1 MIILYITIGSVTTAV
16 RLKRLL
22 ENDMHTR
29 VQVVRTPPQLNRG
42 GCSYS
47 VIADDALRDS
57 IRSFCAG
64 YDIAIKGIYIREGDE
79 YYAVS
84 G

>member
-1 MIILYITIGSVTTAV
+1 MYITIGSVTTAV
-16 RLKRLL
+16 RLKRLI
-22 ENDMHTR
+22 EKHTATSA
-29 VQVVRTPPQLNRG
+29 QVVRTPAQLNRG

-47 VIADDALRDS
+47 VIASDALRPQ
-57 IRSFCAG
+57 IRTFCAK
-64 YDIAIKGIYIREGDE
+64 YDIAVKGVYVREGDE

>member
-1 MIILYITIGSVTTAV
+1 MYITVGSVTTAV

-22 ENDMHTR
+22 EGETGFPCDVVHT
-29 VQVVRTPPQLNRG
+29 PSKISG
-42 GCSYS
+42 SGCSYS
-47 VIADDALRDS
+47 VLADDRLKDE
-57 IRSFCAG
+57 IRPFCSRHG
-64 YDIAIKGIYIREGDE
+64 IRIKGIYMREGDE

>member
-1 MIILYITIGSVTTAV
+1 MYITIGSVTTAV

-22 ENDMHTR
+22 QKHTATSA
-29 VQVVRTPPQLNRG
+29 QVIRTPEQINRG

-47 VIADDALRDS
+47 VIASDALRPQ
-57 IRSFCAG
+57 IRAFCAR